1 MFAMGLV
8 PPTPR
13 VPGCV
18 KTLRGISAPQILRL
32 VVTRRAKKRRN
43 SFSARRYDQIRYRFH
58 TAWKAG
64 VADTEVVGVVD
75 GGLGA
80 QGAVFLVVLLDPCVL
95 VIDVQGRGDVLRAWH

>member
-8 PPTPR
+8 PPSPR

-58 TAWKAG
+58 TACFAG
-64 VADTEVVGVVD
+64 VGMDPAQAILSVCRRMADIELTGVVAGPRA
-75 GGLGA
+75 GG
-80 QGAVFLVVLLDPCVL
+80 DH
-95 VIDVQGRGDVLRAWH
+95 RTTWR